1 MDQTIQI
8 TYENLIE
15 KFKERISEL
24 EYQLILKEVESDAK
38 TQRII
43 ELETNLQTTKA
54 TSKDTK
60 GANKDDK

>member
-43 ELETNLQTTKA
+43 ELETILQTTKS

>member
-43 ELETNLQTTKA
+43 ELETILQTTKA

>member
-43 ELETNLQTTKA
+43 ELETILQTTKT

>member
-43 ELETNLQTTKA
+43 ELETTLQTTKA